1 MLSLYKMHEIHL
13 IDTQE
18 LCLVSLNVL
27 SLINLHCMTA
37 LTLSKQR
44 VAVWEMWLECKTNT
58 QQQAF

>member
-1 MLSLYKMHEIHL
+1 MHEIHL